1 MTNLPNTI
9 SSKIKPYYKHL
20 VLMPEIV
27 TSVGINVQIHRMCT
41 NALIIAQL
49 IKRFTYRN
57 RRVTCSPVLK
67 EGPAHPSWV

>member
-1 MTNLPNTI
+1 
-9 SSKIKPYYKHL
+9 
-20 VLMPEIV
+20 MPEIV
-27 TSVGINVQIHRMCT
+27 TSIGINVQIHCMCT

-49 IKRFTYRN
+49 TKRFTYRN

>member
-9 SSKIKPYYKHL
+9 SSKIKPYYKRL

-49 IKRFTYRN
+49 TKRFTYRN